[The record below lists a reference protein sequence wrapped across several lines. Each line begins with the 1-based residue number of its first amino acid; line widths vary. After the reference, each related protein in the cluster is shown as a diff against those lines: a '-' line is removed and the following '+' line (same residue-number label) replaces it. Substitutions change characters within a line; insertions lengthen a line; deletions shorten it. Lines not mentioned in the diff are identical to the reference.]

1 MNKRRQAFL
10 THLLIFLLGHLGF
23 FVLLQADFKMTG
35 IVQTYMTWIQ
45 EGKIGYY
52 DLHTGIHVNTVW
64 LIILI
69 ADGVHA
75 YYGKEHA

>member
-1 MNKRRQAFL
+1 MSKRRQAFL
-10 THLLIFLLGHLGF
+10 AHLLIFILGHAGF
-23 FVLLQADFKMTG
+23 FVLLQMDFTMTG

-52 DLHTGIHVNTVW
+52 DLDTGIHVNTVW

-75 YYGKEHA
+75 FYGKEHA